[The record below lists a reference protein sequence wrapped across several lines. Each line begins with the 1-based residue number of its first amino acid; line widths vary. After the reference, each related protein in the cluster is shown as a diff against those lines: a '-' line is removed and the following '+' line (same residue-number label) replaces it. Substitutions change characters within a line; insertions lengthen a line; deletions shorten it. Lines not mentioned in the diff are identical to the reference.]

1 MNGQGQA
8 SARSVAGITAG
19 QVMTA
24 PVVTVGPETSVGQ
37 IAEILT
43 TKRFSGV
50 PVVDG
55 GGAVLG
61 LVSERDLLARSG
73 RTARDVMTTSVI
85 SVTTDTDIEQV
96 RHMLVDAP
104 IRRLPVL
111 SAGRLVGIISRH
123 DLVGRMVEWACG
135 VCGETVRGAHPP
147 LVCPKCGGGADRFIL
162 QEQPPGP

>member
-1 MNGQGQA
+1 MTPG
-8 SARSVAGITAG
+8 SKSAGITAG

-24 PVVTVGPETSVGQ
+24 PVLTVGPDTSVTRV
-37 IAEILT
+37 AEILT
-43 TKRFSGV
+43 SQRFSAV
-50 PVVDG
+50 PVVDA

-61 LVSERDLLARSG
+61 LVSERDLLARRG
-73 RTARDVMTTSVI
+73 RTAREVMTTSVI
-85 SVTTDTDIEQV
+85 SVTTDTDLEQV
-96 RHMLVDAP
+96 RRMLVDAP
-104 IRRLPVL
+104 IRRVPVM

-147 LVCPKCGGGADRFIL
+147 LVCPKCGGSEDRFAL

>member
-1 MNGQGQA
+1 MTTHSG
-8 SARSVAGITAG
+8 SAAGITAG

-24 PVVTVGPETSVGQ
+24 PVVTVTPETTVAR
-37 IAEILT
+37 IAETLMSSRI
-43 TKRFSGV
+43 SAV

-55 GGAVLG
+55 TGSVLG
-61 LVSERDLLARSG
+61 LVSELDLLSRTG
-73 RTARDVMTTSVI
+73 RTARDVMTTAVI

-96 RHMLVDAP
+96 RRILVDSQ
-104 IRRLPVL
+104 IRRVPVL
-111 SAGRLVGIISRH
+111 SSGRLVGILSRH

-147 LVCPKCGGGADRFIL
+147 LVCPKCGGSEDRFAL

>member
-1 MNGQGQA
+1 MNPGSEA
-8 SARSVAGITAG
+8 AAGITAG

-24 PVVTVGPETSVGQ
+24 PVITVGPDASVGH

-43 TKRFSGV
+43 ARRISAV

-55 GGAVLG
+55 AGAVLG

-73 RTARDVMTTSVI
+73 RAAREVMTTSVI
-85 SVTTDTDIEQV
+85 TVTTDTDIEQV
-96 RHMLVDAP
+96 RRLLVDAP
-104 IRRLPVL
+104 IRRVPVL

-147 LVCPKCGGGADRFIL
+147 LVCPKCGGSEDRFTL